1 MEKICWLL
9 ILVLLISCLSACQ
22 SPQQEQQYSD
32 RLTESQKEEIE
43 RTFSKMHGG
52 EQICWD
58 EDQRGSGVRYYGEEN
73 GYVFLFLHNDLGEN
87 KRTYTQIIAGYTFVS
102 DQRFILFGYKDG
114 GLCLLKEL
122 YLQELISE
130 QTIERLSKIH
140 SNYEYQLVLLKEL
153 RPDMFE

>member
-1 MEKICWLL
+1 MKKICWLL

-22 SPQQEQQYSD
+22 SFQQEQQYSD

-73 GYVFLFLHNDLGEN
+73 GYVFLFQYNNFEEI
-87 KRTYTQIIAGYTFVS
+87 KRTYTQIIAGYAFIS
-102 DQRFILFGYKDG
+102 DQRFILYGYKDG